1 MYRPSRSRYDAVRLV
16 SSDYMASTGTAAY
29 DAIVGLGKKCNSA
42 TFDTLQLVLLPNKCE
57 LYGSSRPLAAY
68 VVKCDE
74 RF

>member
-1 MYRPSRSRYDAVRLV
+1 
-16 SSDYMASTGTAAY
+16 MASTGTAAY